1 MSVEVLDGAT
11 VRNFVEDESSF
22 NGSVDGRFAA
32 LDTDSDGLLSYDE
45 MAGEIESLRVM
56 GTHFGGVDEVTP
68 APEELRQL
76 YGSLFA
82 QFDRD
87 GNGTVD
93 LEEFRSETK
102 EMLLA
107 VANGLGF
114 LPVQMVLEEGS
125 LLKTAVDRESAK
137 IESC

>member
-11 VRNFVEDESSF
+11 IRDFVEDESSF
-22 NGSVDGRFAA
+22 NDSVEGRFAA
-32 LDTDSDGLLSYDE
+32 LDANNDGLLSYSE
-45 MAGEIESLRVM
+45 MAREIESIRLVD
-56 GTHFGGVDEVTP
+56 THFGVDEVTTP
-68 APEELRQL
+68 PEELRQL
-76 YGSLFA
+76 HGSLFA

-87 GNGTVD
+87 GNGAVD

-125 LLKTAVDRESAK
+125 LLKTAVDRESSK
-137 IESC
+137 IASP